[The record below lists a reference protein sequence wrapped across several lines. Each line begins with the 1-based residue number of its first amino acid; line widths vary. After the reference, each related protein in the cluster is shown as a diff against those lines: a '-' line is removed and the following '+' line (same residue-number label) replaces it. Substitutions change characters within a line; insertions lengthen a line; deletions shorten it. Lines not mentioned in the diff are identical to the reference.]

1 MSSIDLRAAAG
12 GLGRPVHR
20 GLVAQQAEPLVRDAV
35 EEGVGVGQVDRVERQ
50 SGGLGHGITVPRT
63 LARQM
68 SEPSESSH
76 LLFVPSPQGY
86 RLQEQHAEL
95 PQQGDEVEIEA
106 GRFVVNR
113 VGPSPYPLDPRRCA
127 YLVRKP

>member
-1 MSSIDLRAAAG
+1 
-12 GLGRPVHR
+12 
-20 GLVAQQAEPLVRDAV
+20 
-35 EEGVGVGQVDRVERQ
+35 
-50 SGGLGHGITVPRT
+50 
-63 LARQM
+63 M

>member
-1 MSSIDLRAAAG
+1 
-12 GLGRPVHR
+12 
-20 GLVAQQAEPLVRDAV
+20 
-35 EEGVGVGQVDRVERQ
+35 
-50 SGGLGHGITVPRT
+50 
-63 LARQM
+63 M
-68 SEPSESSH
+68 SESTESSH

-95 PQQGDEVEIEA
+95 PQQGDEVDLGEA

-113 VGPSPYPLDPRRCA
+113 IGPSPYPVDPRRCA